1 MRILV
6 TGGAGF
12 LGSHIV
18 DGLLAE
24 GHEVT
29 VVDNL
34 STGKRENL
42 NTKAE
47 FYEMDICNSDLERVF
62 QEGKFDYVDHHAAQI
77 DVRHSV
83 ADPVFDARVNI
94 LGLLNLLEN
103 CRKYS
108 LKGFVIASS
117 GGVVYGE
124 PQKLPVPEKY
134 PKGPQSPYG
143 VSKLASEFYLNY
155 YAQVMG
161 LPYITLRYGN
171 VFGPRQ
177 DPLGEAGVIAIFGL
191 KMLKG
196 EIPTIFGNG
205 EQLRDYVY
213 VGDVVQAN
221 LRAIEH
227 LQKGFSCYSAGGCA
241 INNFAYNIGTG
252 KGTSVNE
259 LFALLKNTICFKGDP
274 LYGPERT
281 GELKRIYLD
290 ISKAREELG
299 WQPEMGLYEGL
310 QLTVNYLA
318 KQEIF

>member
-12 LGSHIV
+12 IGSHLV

-24 GHEVT
+24 GHQVT

-42 NTKAE
+42 NPKAE
-47 FYEMDICNSDLERVF
+47 FHEMDIRESDLERVF

-108 LKGFVIASS
+108 VKGFIFASS

-124 PQKLPVPEKY
+124 PQNLPVPEKY

-155 YAQVMG
+155 YAQVMDI
-161 LPYITLRYGN
+161 PYITLRYGN
-171 VFGPRQ
+171 VYGPRQ
-177 DPLGEAGVIAIFGL
+177 DPYGEAGVVAIFGL

-196 EIPTIFGNG
+196 ETPTIFGDG
-205 EQLRDYVY
+205 KQVRDYVY
-213 VGDVVQAN
+213 VGDVVRAN
-221 LRAIEH
+221 LLALDYLE
-227 LQKGFSCYSAGGCA
+227 QGNTCSSPGGCA
-241 INNFAYNIGTG
+241 INDFAYNIGTG

-259 LFALLKNTICFKGDP
+259 LFDLLKEVTDFKGAP
-274 LYGPERT
+274 EYGPERA

-290 ISKAREELG
+290 ISKAKDKLG
-299 WQPEMGLYEGL
+299 WEPRTEFKEGL
-310 QLTVNYLA
+310 LSTVESLA
-318 KQEIF
+318 ERGK